1 MLNKLMKFE
10 YIYAFSVLIV
20 LSMALFYFN
29 QEKLTMMILGALIS
43 SSSAI
48 TTFFFTKHNPNADE

>member
-1 MLNKLMKFE
+1 MLKKLLKFE
-10 YIYAFSVLIV
+10 YIYAIFVLIV
-20 LSMALFYFN
+20 LSIALFYFE

-48 TTFFFTKHNPNADE
+48 TTFFFTKHNPNSED

>member
-1 MLNKLMKFE
+1 MLKKLLKFE
-10 YIYAFSVLIV
+10 YIYAILVLVV
-20 LSMALFYFN
+20 LSIALFHFE